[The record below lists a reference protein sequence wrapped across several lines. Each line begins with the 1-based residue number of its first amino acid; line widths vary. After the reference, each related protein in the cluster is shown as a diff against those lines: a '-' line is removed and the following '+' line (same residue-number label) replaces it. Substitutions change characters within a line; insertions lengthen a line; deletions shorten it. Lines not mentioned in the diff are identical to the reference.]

1 MVQLKYALALLCLL
15 SWQANADFPTA
26 KALFEKQEY
35 ALAKPQ
41 LETLAELGHLEAQFL
56 LSRMY
61 AEGLGVEPD
70 MNLAYAWT
78 LIAKGRNH
86 PQAEEQYRKL
96 RTKLASRREGKEVF
110 TSLNNQF
117 GKAALE

>member
-15 SWQANADFPTA
+15 SWQAHADFPTA

-56 LSRMY
+56 YLLFQRRQEEFGETY
-61 AEGLGVEPD
+61 RLADHFLLG
-70 MNLAYAWT
+70 
-78 LIAKGRNH
+78 
-86 PQAEEQYRKL
+86 
-96 RTKLASRREGKEVF
+96 
-110 TSLNNQF
+110 
-117 GKAALE
+117 

>member
-1 MVQLKYALALLCLL
+1 MVQRRYGLALAWLFM
-15 SWQANADFPTA
+15 SWQAAADFPTA

-35 ALAKPQ
+35 ELAKPQ

-61 AEGLGVEPD
+61 AEGLGVDPD

-78 LIAKGRNH
+78 LIAR
-86 PQAEEQYRKL
+86 E
-96 RTKLASRREGKEVF
+96 RTSTSR
-110 TSLNNQF
+110 
-117 GKAALE
+117 